1 MNKIVQITPQFAVTG
16 ALAPADLAAAANMG
30 FRAVLSNLPDG
41 ELPAA
46 PGSAEERELA
56 ARAGLGFAH
65 VPLRKGD
72 MGLEAIAG
80 EMLAALSVLEPP
92 VLAHCASGQRSAL
105 AWAVAAARCHSVDR
119 VLSALTSAGF
129 FLAPLRAELEGLA
142 AHGRPG
148 SPLPAALDLG

>member
-16 ALAPADLAAAANMG
+16 ALAPADLAAAARMG
-30 FRAVLSNLPDG
+30 FRAVLSNLPDD

-46 PGSAEERELA
+46 PRSAEERALA

-65 VPLRKGD
+65 VPVRKGD
-72 MGLEAIAG
+72 MGLQAIG
-80 EMLAALSVLEPP
+80 EEMRAALSVLNPP

-119 VLSALTSAGF
+119 VLLALTSAGF
-129 FLAPLRAELEGLA
+129 FFAPLRAELEGLA
-142 AHGRPG
+142 TLGSPG

>member
-1 MNKIVQITPQFAVTG
+1 MNKIVQITPRFAVTG

-46 PGSAEERELA
+46 PRSAEERELA

-119 VLSALTSAGF
+119 VLSALPSAGR
-129 FLAPLRAELEGLA
+129 FLAPLRAELEDLA
-142 AHGRPG
+142 AHGRPS

>member
-16 ALAPADLAAAANMG
+16 ALAPADLAAAARMG
-30 FRAVLSNLPDG
+30 FRAVLSNLPDD

-46 PGSAEERELA
+46 PRSAEERALA

-65 VPLRKGD
+65 VPVRKGD
-72 MGLEAIAG
+72 MGLQAIG
-80 EMLAALSVLEPP
+80 EEMRAALSVLNPP

-105 AWAVAAARCHSVDR
+105 AWAVAAARCQPVDR

-129 FLAPLRAELEGLA
+129 YFAPLRAELESLA
-142 AHGRPG
+142 APGSLG